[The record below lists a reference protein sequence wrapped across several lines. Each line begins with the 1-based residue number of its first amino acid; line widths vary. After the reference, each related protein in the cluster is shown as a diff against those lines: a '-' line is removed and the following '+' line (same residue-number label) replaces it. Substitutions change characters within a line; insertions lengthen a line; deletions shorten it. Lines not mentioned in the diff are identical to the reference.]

1 MCRVPCFSVGK
12 GKYLEGQA
20 DFSCWIISK
29 VKPATSMAT
38 SRSAFLRTKTE
49 LVVTI
54 VCFRCNHPSSP
65 CRPRTQVTF
74 VFLKLTVNIPKH
86 GQKIPCKTR
95 VIHDFRAILKRESL
109 QNDKHLTPITRK
121 NLSINPALFFLHKF
135 PTPKKNH
142 IHPSTLSVGDREAGG
157 SLGAGLSVVLVLWAS
172 TGLQPWRK
180 QLARFQGLAL
190 SSALSVW
197 TRLGGEGR

>member
-1 MCRVPCFSVGK
+1 M
-12 GKYLEGQA
+12 
-20 DFSCWIISK
+20 
-29 VKPATSMAT
+29 TS
-38 SRSAFLRTKTE
+38 F
-49 LVVTI
+49 
-54 VCFRCNHPSSP
+54 
-65 CRPRTQVTF
+65 
-74 VFLKLTVNIPKH
+74 FLKSLRSILQNMA
-86 GQKIPCKTR
+86 QIPCKTR
-95 VIHDFRAILKRESL
+95 VIHDFRAILDQKSL
-109 QNDKHLTPITRK
+109 QNDKHLTLITGET
-121 NLSINPALFFLHKF
+121 LSINPALFFLHKF
-135 PTPKKNH
+135 PPPKKNH

>member
-1 MCRVPCFSVGK
+1 MCV
-12 GKYLEGQA
+12 
-20 DFSCWIISK
+20 
-29 VKPATSMAT
+29 
-38 SRSAFLRTKTE
+38 FLS
-49 LVVTI
+49 
-54 VCFRCNHPSSP
+54 NAPSSP
-65 CRPRTQVTF
+65 CRPRTQVTS

-86 GQKIPCKTR
+86 GQTIPCKTR
-95 VIHDFRAILKRESL
+95 VINDFRAILKQKSL
-109 QNDKHLTPITRK
+109 QNDKHLTLITGET
-121 NLSINPALFFLHKF
+121 LSINPALFFLHKF
-135 PTPKKNH
+135 PHQQKNH